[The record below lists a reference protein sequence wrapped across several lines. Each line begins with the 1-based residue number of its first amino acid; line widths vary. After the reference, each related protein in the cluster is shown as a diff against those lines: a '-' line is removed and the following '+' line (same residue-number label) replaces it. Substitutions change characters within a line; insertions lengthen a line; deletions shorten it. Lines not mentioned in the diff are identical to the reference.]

1 MHVSR
6 LKVPGGAP
14 PFLYR
19 VHDLPNPERLADLG
33 KFVRQFGFAL
43 DVKSGVS
50 SRELQK
56 LLDEVKGSEVEDV
69 INDVALRSMAKAVYS
84 DKNIGHFGLAFKYY
98 THFTS
103 PIRRYPDLVVHR
115 LLAEYTD
122 QMSAERMNE
131 LRTSMPE
138 IARQSSEREKVAVD
152 AERASVK
159 VMQIE
164 YMKRHIGDEFD
175 GVITGVM
182 EFGLF
187 VELRD
192 ILIQGLVHV
201 RELDDDY
208 YMYDER
214 QYALRGRSRGRQYRL
229 GDKVRVRI
237 ASVVPQQ
244 RELNLTIVAVPKP
257 RRNF

>member
-1 MHVSR
+1 
-6 LKVPGGAP
+6 
-14 PFLYR
+14 
-19 VHDLPNPERLADLG
+19 
-33 KFVRQFGFAL
+33 
-43 DVKSGVS
+43 
-50 SRELQK
+50 
-56 LLDEVKGSEVEDV
+56 
-69 INDVALRSMAKAVYS
+69 
-84 DKNIGHFGLAFKYY
+84 
-98 THFTS
+98 
-103 PIRRYPDLVVHR
+103 
-115 LLAEYTD
+115 
-122 QMSAERMNE
+122 
-131 LRTSMPE
+131 
-138 IARQSSEREKVAVD
+138 VAVD

-192 ILIQGLVHV
+192 LLIQGLVHV

-229 GDKVRVRI
+229 GDHIRVRTV
-237 ASVVPQQ
+237 SVDPEH
-244 RELNLTIVAVPKP
+244 RELNLAIVPVPKP

>member
-1 MHVSR
+1 MICPIPSGSR
-6 LKVPGGAP
+6 TSGISC
-14 PFLYR
+14 
-19 VHDLPNPERLADLG
+19 E
-33 KFVRQFGFAL
+33 QFGFSL

-50 SRELQK
+50 SKELQK
-56 LLDEVKGSEVEDV
+56 LLDQVKGSEVEDV
-69 INDVALRSMAKAVYS
+69 INEVALRSMAKAVYS
-84 DKNIGHFGLAFKYY
+84 EKNIGHFGLGFKYY

-103 PIRRYPDLVVHR
+103 PIRRYPDLIVHR
-115 LLAEYTD
+115 HACGICGAGARCAAGAICADAL
-122 QMSAERMNE
+122 
-131 LRTSMPE
+131 PE
-138 IARQSSEREKVAVD
+138 IARQSSDRERVAVD

-164 YMKRHIGDEFD
+164 YMKRHIGDEFE

-192 ILIQGLVHV
+192 LLIQGLVHV

-229 GDKVRVRI
+229 GDHVRVRTV
-237 ASVVPQQ
+237 SVNPEG
-244 RELNLTIVAVPKP
+244 RELNLAIVPP
-257 RRNF
+257 SR